1 MVVTT
6 PSSISFYLNTPVVLT
21 DSASEYYSAAPYYST
36 AINLMVRWEDATKEI
51 VGLLETYEPIT
62 AVVSSERF
70 IAFDTAGIQLRFF
83 IKEGMPYWIKQMKIV
98 PNLDGGIDYYQYFV
112 VRIASLP

>member
-1 MVVTT
+1 MASYT

-21 DSASEYYSAAPYYST
+21 DTADPYSYSPLYST
-36 AINLMVRWEDATKEI
+36 SINLNVRWEDATKEI

-62 AVVSSERF
+62 AVVSSERYIEF
-70 IAFDTAGIQLRFF
+70 NTSGTMTRLFVKDG
-83 IKEGMPYWIKQMKIV
+83 KPYWIKQMKIV

-112 VRIASLP
+112 VRIAHLP

>member
-21 DSASEYYSAAPYYST
+21 DSNSEYYGTSPYYST
-36 AINLMVRWEDATKEI
+36 SVNLMVRWEDLTKEI
-51 VGLLETYEPIT
+51 VGLNETYEPIN
-62 AVVSSERF
+62 AVVSSEAF
-70 IAFDTAGIQLRFF
+70 IDFDLTYKKRFF
-83 IKEGMPYWIKQMKIV
+83 IKEGKPYWIKQMKIV

-112 VRIASLP
+112 VRIAHLP

>member
-1 MVVTT
+1 MVTT

-21 DSASEYYSAAPYYST
+21 DSSNEYYSAARYYST
-36 AINLMVRWEDATKEI
+36 SINLNVRWEDATKEI

-70 IAFDTAGIQLRFF
+70 IGFDTAGIQLRFF
-83 IKEGMPYWIKQMKIV
+83 IKQGVPYWIKQMKIV

-112 VRIASLP
+112 VRIAHLP

>member
-1 MVVTT
+1 MVTT

-21 DSASEYYSAAPYYST
+21 DSASEKWSAPPLYST
-36 AINLMVRWEDATKEI
+36 SINLMVRWEDVTKEI

-70 IAFDTAGIQLRFF
+70 IAFDIIGIQSRYFVKDGAF
-83 IKEGMPYWIKQMKIV
+83 YWIKQMKIV
-98 PNLDGGIDYYQYFV
+98 PNLDGGVDYYQYFV
-112 VRIASLP
+112 IKIAHLA